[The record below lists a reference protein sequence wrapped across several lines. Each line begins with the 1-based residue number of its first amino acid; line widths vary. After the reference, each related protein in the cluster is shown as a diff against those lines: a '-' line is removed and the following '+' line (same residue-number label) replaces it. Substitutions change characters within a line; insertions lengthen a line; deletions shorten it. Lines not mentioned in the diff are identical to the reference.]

1 MIISINIMIMS
12 ASTYK
17 KGDLVENHPFVPG
30 KDKVY
35 YSRAIF
41 GEREIASVLECL
53 NNDWLGIGKYTRM
66 FEKQV
71 AEIFG
76 QNFALFVN
84 SGSSA
89 NLLAVRTLLGKAKH
103 GKVITPACTFATTVN
118 PLIESGLVPV
128 FVDVELDTYNI
139 DLDLVEEAIDS
150 NTVGLM
156 IPHLIGNLNNMARLR
171 RIADDHNLILI
182 EDSCDSI
189 GGTIRGEPTGKYA
202 DASTTSFYASH
213 IITAMGGGG
222 MVMFKYKADAEFTQ
236 AVRDWGRASAEYYDE
251 HPDIRFNFFL
261 DNIQYDG
268 KFVFRE
274 LGFNFKALDPQAAFG
289 LVQLSRLSEFDQ
301 IRKRN
306 FKILYDFFAGFP
318 EHFVLPRQAVIES
331 DVRWLAFPLS
341 IRKGSPIKRTE
352 LMLYLEG
359 RNIQTRVLFAGN
371 ILRHPPYR
379 DIDHFVYGSLINSDA
394 ILAHGF
400 LIGCHHGLRQE
411 HLDYVMDTVRS
422 YLWKI

>member
-1 MIISINIMIMS
+1 M
-12 ASTYK
+12 
-17 KGDLVENHPFVPG
+17 ENHPFTPG

-41 GEREIASVLECL
+41 GEREISSVLECL
-53 NNDWLGIGKYTRM
+53 NNDWLGVGEYTRK
-66 FEKQV
+66 FERKV

-76 QNFALFVN
+76 QNFGLFVN

-89 NLLAVRTLLGKAKH
+89 NLLAVRTLLGKAR
-103 GKVITPACTFATTVN
+103 GGNVITPACTFATTVN

-128 FVDVELDTYNI
+128 FVDVEPDTYNV
-139 DLDLVEEAIDS
+139 DLNLVEGAIDS
-150 NTVGLM
+150 DTVGLM
-156 IPHLIGNLNNMARLR
+156 IPHLIGNLNDMVKLR
-171 RIADDHNLILI
+171 RMADDHNLVLI

-222 MVMFKYKADAEFTQ
+222 MVMFKDKANADFTQ
-236 AVRDWGRASAEYYDE
+236 TVRDWGRASAEYYDE

-261 DNIQYDG
+261 NNIQYDG

-289 LVQLSRLSEFDQ
+289 LVQLSRLDEFDQ

-318 EHFVLPRQAVIES
+318 EHFVLPRQSVTES
-331 DVRWLAFPLS
+331 DVRWLAFPFT
-341 IRKGSPIKRTE
+341 IRDGSPIKRTE
-352 LMLYLEG
+352 LMLYLEE

-371 ILRHPPYR
+371 ILRHPPYKH
-379 DIDHFVYGSLINSDA
+379 INHFVHGDLTNSDM
-394 ILAHGF
+394 ILAQGL
-400 LIGCHHGLRQE
+400 LIGCHHGLRNE
-411 HLDYVMDTVRS
+411 HLDYVKQAVAD
-422 YLWKI
+422 YLRKF

>member
-1 MIISINIMIMS
+1 M
-12 ASTYK
+12 
-17 KGDLVENHPFVPG
+17 ENHPFVPG

-41 GEREIASVLECL
+41 GDREIASVLECL
-53 NNDWLGIGKYTRM
+53 NNDWLGVGKYTRV

-76 QNFALFVN
+76 QKFALFVN

-89 NLLAVRTLLGKAKH
+89 NFLAVRALLNGARY
-103 GKVITPACTFATTVN
+103 GEVITPACTFATTVN

-128 FVDVELDTYNI
+128 FVDVEPDTYNV
-139 DLDLVEEAIDS
+139 DLDLVEEAI
-150 NTVGLM
+150 NPHTVGLM
-156 IPHLIGNLNNMARLR
+156 IPHLIGNLNDMARLR
-171 RIADDHNLILI
+171 RMADEYGLMLI

-222 MVMFKYKADAEFTQ
+222 MVMFKNQVNAEFTQ
-236 AVRDWGRASAEYYDE
+236 TIRDWGRASAEYYDE

-261 DNIQYDG
+261 DDVQYDG

-318 EHFVLPRQAVIES
+318 EHFMLPRQAVAES
-331 DVRWLAFPLS
+331 DVRWLAYPLI
-341 IRKGSPIKRTE
+341 IRESSPIKRTD
-352 LMLYLEG
+352 LMLYMEE

-371 ILRHPPYR
+371 ILRHPPYK
-379 DIDHFVYGSLINSDA
+379 DISHFVHGNLTNSDM
-394 ILAHGF
+394 ILAQGI

-411 HLDYVMDTVRS
+411 HLDYVMDTIKS
-422 YLWKI
+422 YLQKI